1 MMYYRFPVSLALGI
15 IALSLMATDGLTVES
30 KSRHLNFAEGNIVP
44 LVVAQ
49 SEADTELQP
58 VPGNYES
65 YVQAGKEAETN
76 GNYQQAIEYYRKAL
90 ELRPQN
96 SQLKTSLQNAIGYAF
111 DSYMQA
117 GYAADR
123 NRNYSEALNNFRQAL
138 KLKPDSFYA
147 QQAIRNVTNYLA
159 FNQEKST
166 SAETNSDR
174 SSSDRGRK
182 TDKWIELNKIWFLLG
197 MGIASI
203 VAALILINLF
213 RSEQQQVKE
222 PSKVIRRGMAERGS
236 QALEQT
242 SQNEPLPASTSSELP
257 SPETLS
263 PQPTLHKAIAARHK
277 STVESKKINPKRTPP
292 VTPEVIADNLD
303 SAITQPAEPLPPPP
317 PPGSFASDTNHQL
330 LKTNTN
336 STKPEPVNQVTIVT
350 SKTTKIDLVFELIKD
365 LQEGDRAIR
374 RKAIWELAQKSD
386 SRGIPPLIELMPK
399 VDSLERNLILEA
411 ITQITSRTL
420 QPMNRVLLE
429 SLEDENPQVRKNA
442 IRDLTRL
449 YQLMS
454 NVTKRLSQMTED
466 ADLEVQQTAR
476 WALQE
481 LDRVPTAKQAIK
493 QEQKYNQDRLS
504 T

>member
-1 MMYYRFPVSLALGI
+1 MMYYCFPVSLALSIVTLGLI
-15 IALSLMATDGLTVES
+15 VTDGLTIES
-30 KSRHLNFAEGNIVP
+30 QSKYLNSAQNII
-44 LVVAQ
+44 LSQ
-49 SEADTELQP
+49 TETNTGFKQ

-65 YVQAGKEAETN
+65 YVQAGNEAQAN
-76 GNYQQAIEYYRKAL
+76 GNYQQAIEYYQQAL
-90 ELRPQN
+90 KLRPQN
-96 SQLKTSLQNAIGYAF
+96 PQLKTSLQNVIGYAF

-123 NRNYSEALNNFRQAL
+123 YRNYSEALNNFRKAL
-138 KLKPDSFYA
+138 KLKPDSFHA
-147 QQAIRNVTNYLA
+147 QQAVRNVTTYLA
-159 FNQEKST
+159 FNQEKLTPS
-166 SAETNSDR
+166 ETNSDL
-174 SSSDRGRK
+174 SSLEEDLQSN
-182 TDKWIELNKIWFLLG
+182 KWIESNKIWFLW
-197 MGIASI
+197 GIGAASLLAI
-203 VAALILINLF
+203 FLLINLF
-213 RSEQQQVKE
+213 RPKKSVKKV
-222 PSKVIRRGMAERGS
+222 SKIMHRGMTEKNSPGLEKTSHNESSPNSNGS
-236 QALEQT
+236 QL
-242 SQNEPLPASTSSELP
+242 SSSEISNSQL
-257 SPETLS
+257 T
-263 PQPTLHKAIAARHK
+263 PTHHQSAVAPPPINSQ
-277 STVESKKINPKRTPP
+277 STTPTAP
-292 VTPEVIADNLD
+292 ITPEIISNSLD
-303 SAITQPAEPLPPPP
+303 SEITQSAEPLAT
-317 PPGSFASDTNHQL
+317 GDVSTAVASDNNHQI
-330 LKTNTN
+330 LKTNNN
-336 STKPEPVNQVTIVT
+336 SNQSEPVNQVTIVT

-365 LQEGDRAIR
+365 LQEGERSVR

-386 SRGIPPLIELMPK
+386 SRGIPALIELMPK

-449 YQLMS
+449 CQLMS

-481 LDRVPTAKQAIK
+481 LDRVPTVQQTIK